1 MRPLLTASLLA
12 ITLGALSLG
21 VGACSETAAPPPPA
35 TTAAQGERLTL
46 RAQPVDDL
54 KPVAASV
61 VTRNMAE
68 ARARIGG
75 TLTEL
80 RVREGDQVQKGQL
93 IGKVSDQRLNLETT
107 AFEAQAAA
115 AAAEAARA
123 SAELSRVQVL
133 YDKGFYAKARLEQAQ
148 AGARAAESMA
158 AAARAQRA
166 ASAEMGSQGAILAP
180 SSGRVVRA
188 DVPAGSVVAGGQSVA
203 TITSGEP
210 LLRVELPEGQARA
223 LKVGDQ
229 APVSAG
235 DLPGLAAFGT
245 VVQVYP
251 SVTGGQ
257 VTADL
262 RVEGLRADLIGQRV
276 RVQVKVGER
285 EALVVPDAYV
295 ETRFGLDFVR
305 IVGPDGQA
313 REVAVQATP
322 APTPGQIEI
331 LSGARAGDVLLAST
345 QGAAR

>member
-12 ITLGALSLG
+12 LTLGAA
-21 VGACSETAAPPPPA
+21 ACSEKAAPPPPPPA
-35 TTAAQGERLTL
+35 SAEGARLTL
-46 RAQPVDDL
+46 RLQPVDDL

-61 VTRNMAE
+61 VTRDMAH

-80 RVREGDQVQKGQL
+80 KVREGDEVRKGQL
-93 IGKVSDQRLNLETT
+93 IGRVSDQRLTLETT
-107 AFEAQAAA
+107 GYDAQAAA

-148 AGARAAESMA
+148 AAARAAEGMA

-180 SSGRVVRA
+180 SAGRVVLA

-210 LLRVELPEGQARA
+210 LLRLELPEGQARA
-223 LKVGDQ
+223 LKVGDR
-229 APVSAG
+229 APVSAS
-235 DLPGLAAFGT
+235 DLPGVAAYGT

-262 RVEGLRADLIGQRV
+262 RVDGLRAELIGQRV

-285 EALVVPDAYV
+285 QAQVVPAAYV
-295 ETRFGLDFVR
+295 ATRFGLDFVR
-305 IVGPDGQA
+305 ILGPDGAA
-313 REVAVQATP
+313 REVAVQAAP
-322 APTPGQIEI
+322 APTPGHTEI
-331 LSGARAGDVLLAST
+331 LSGARAGDVLIAPVA
-345 QGAAR
+345 GAAQ

>member
-12 ITLGALSLG
+12 LALGAA
-21 VGACSETAAPPPPA
+21 ACSETAPPPTATPA
-35 TTAAQGERLTL
+35 AAEGARLTL
-46 RAQPVDDL
+46 RLQPVDDL

-61 VTRNMAE
+61 VTRDMAQ

-80 RVREGDQVQKGQL
+80 KVREGDQVRKGQL
-93 IGKVSDQRLNLETT
+93 IGRVSDQRLTLETT
-107 AFEAQAAA
+107 GYEAQAAA

-123 SAELSRVQVL
+123 AAELSRVQVL

-148 AGARAAESMA
+148 AAARAAEGMA

-180 SSGRVVRA
+180 SSGRVIQA

-210 LLRVELPEGQARA
+210 LLRLDLPEGQARA
-223 LKVGDQ
+223 LKVGDRV
-229 APVSAG
+229 PVSAS
-235 DLPGLAAFGT
+235 DLPGVAAYGT

-285 EALVVPDAYV
+285 EALVVPETYV
-295 ETRFGLDFVR
+295 ATRFGLDFVR
-305 IVGPDGQA
+305 ILGPDGAA
-313 REVAVQATP
+313 REVAVQAAP
-322 APTPGQIEI
+322 APAPGQVEI
-331 LSGARAGDVLLAST
+331 LSGARAGDVLIAPVA
-345 QGAAR
+345 GAAR

>member
-12 ITLGALSLG
+12 LTLGAA
-21 VGACSETAAPPPPA
+21 ACSEPAAPKPTPA
-35 TTAAQGERLTL
+35 AEAKGARLTL
-46 RAQPVDDL
+46 RLQPVDDL

-61 VTRNMAE
+61 VTRDMAE

-80 RVREGDQVQKGQL
+80 LVREGDEVRKGQL
-93 IGKVSDQRLNLETT
+93 IGRVSDQRLTLETT
-107 AFEAQAAA
+107 AYDAQAAA

-123 SAELSRVQVL
+123 VAELSRVQVL

-148 AGARAAESMA
+148 AAARAAEGMA

-180 SSGRVVRA
+180 SSGRVLQA

-210 LLRVELPEGQARA
+210 LLRLELPEGQARA

-229 APVSAG
+229 APVDAA
-235 DLPGLAAFGT
+235 DLPGLAAYGT
-245 VVQVYP
+245 VVQIYP

-285 EALVVPDAYV
+285 EALVVPKAYV
-295 ETRFGLDFVR
+295 ATRFGLDFVR
-305 IVGPDGQA
+305 ILGPDGAA

-322 APTPGQIEI
+322 APTPGQVEI
-331 LSGARAGDVLLAST
+331 LSGARAGDVLLTPT

>member
-12 ITLGALSLG
+12 LTLGVA
-21 VGACSETAAPPPPA
+21 ACSETAAPPPPPA
-35 TTAAQGERLTL
+35 VQAQGARLTL
-46 RAQPVDDL
+46 RLQPVDDL

-61 VTRNMAE
+61 VTRDMAE

-80 RVREGDQVQKGQL
+80 RVREGDEVRKGQL
-93 IGKVSDQRLNLETT
+93 IGRVSDQRLTLETT
-107 AFEAQAAA
+107 AYDAQAAA

-148 AGARAAESMA
+148 AAARAAEGMA

-210 LLRVELPEGQARA
+210 LLRLELPEGQARA
-223 LKVGDQ
+223 LRVGDQ
-229 APVSAG
+229 APVSAA
-235 DLPGLAAFGT
+235 DLPGLAAYGT

-285 EALVVPDAYV
+285 EALVVPKAYV
-295 ETRFGLDFVR
+295 ATRFGLDFIR
-305 IVGPDGQA
+305 LIGPDGAA

-322 APTPGQIEI
+322 APTPGQVEI
-331 LSGARAGDVLLAST
+331 LSGAQAGDVLIPPA
-345 QGAAR
+345 QGATR

>member
-12 ITLGALSLG
+12 LTLGVA
-21 VGACSETAAPPPPA
+21 ACSEKTAPPPAPPA
-35 TTAAQGERLTL
+35 SAEGARLTL
-46 RAQPVDDL
+46 RLQPVDDL

-61 VTRNMAE
+61 VTRDMAE

-80 RVREGDQVQKGQL
+80 KVREGDEVRKGQL
-93 IGKVSDQRLNLETT
+93 IGRVSDQRLTLETT
-107 AFEAQAAA
+107 AYDAQAAA

-148 AGARAAESMA
+148 AAARAAEGMA

-210 LLRVELPEGQARA
+210 LLRLELPEGQARA
-223 LKVGDQ
+223 LKVGEQ
-229 APVSAG
+229 APVSAD
-235 DLPGLAAFGT
+235 DLPGLAAYGT
-245 VVQVYP
+245 VVQIYP

-285 EALVVPDAYV
+285 DALVVPEAYAA
-295 ETRFGLDFVR
+295 TRFGLDFVR
-305 IVGPDGQA
+305 LVGPDGAA

-322 APTPGQIEI
+322 APTKGQVEI
-331 LSGARAGDVLLAST
+331 LSGAQAGDVLVAQA